1 MLDKFQFIENT
12 KPEKDKYHGEIMKR
26 SIKIWIIS
34 MLVTLIVY
42 LVSWIIVE
50 ANVNGYIVITTCI
63 ALSVINAAYGI
74 IQACLNFKKNLHRF
88 LMICIMPST
97 IYFLYAM
104 LLTYILFFTEF
115 KIDLSF

>member
-1 MLDKFQFIENT
+1 
-12 KPEKDKYHGEIMKR
+12 MKR

-50 ANVNGYIVITTCI
+50 ANINGYVVVTTCI
-63 ALSVINAAYGI
+63 ALSIINAAYGI
-74 IQACLNFKKNLHRF
+74 IQVCLNVKKYLHRF

-97 IYFLYAM
+97 IYFLYVM

>member
-1 MLDKFQFIENT
+1 
-12 KPEKDKYHGEIMKR
+12 MKR

-50 ANVNGYIVITTCI
+50 ANINGYVVVTTCI

-74 IQACLNFKKNLHRF
+74 IQVCLNVKKYLHISR
-88 LMICIMPST
+88 
-97 IYFLYAM
+97 
-104 LLTYILFFTEF
+104 
-115 KIDLSF
+115 SFPREMKTPPDQDRVFDFCTLRSSKRRAFSVFVQS

>member
-1 MLDKFQFIENT
+1 
-12 KPEKDKYHGEIMKR
+12 MKS
-26 SIKIWIIS
+26 SIKVWIIS

-50 ANVNGYIVITTCI
+50 ANINGYIVITTCI
-63 ALSVINAAYGI
+63 TLSVINVAYGI
-74 IQACLNFKKNLHRF
+74 IQVCLSIKKNLHRF

-97 IYFLYAM
+97 IYFLYVM

>member
-1 MLDKFQFIENT
+1 
-12 KPEKDKYHGEIMKR
+12 MKR

-63 ALSVINAAYGI
+63 ILTVINFAYGI
-74 IQACLNFKKNLHRF
+74 IQVCLNLKKYLHRF

-97 IYFLYAM
+97 IYFLYVM

>member
-1 MLDKFQFIENT
+1 
-12 KPEKDKYHGEIMKR
+12 MKR